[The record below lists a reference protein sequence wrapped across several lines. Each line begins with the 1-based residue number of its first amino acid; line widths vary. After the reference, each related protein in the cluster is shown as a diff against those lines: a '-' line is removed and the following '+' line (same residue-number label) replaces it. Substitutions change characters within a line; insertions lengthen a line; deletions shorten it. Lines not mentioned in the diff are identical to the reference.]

1 MLGDIRQLW
10 HRIKPALEEIQ
21 QYQEPDWIPED
32 IYHWV
37 QSGQA
42 TLYVTDDGFA
52 IVQRGQNVVT
62 SQIYLLLLICYS
74 WDGTQNIKDYTAAFD
89 ELARSVNASYLEVG
103 SKRRG
108 FERLGFEIDHIVY
121 RRSV

>member
-10 HRIKPALEEIQ
+10 SQIKPALFEIQ
-21 QYQEPDWIPED
+21 KDQEPDWIPED

-42 TLYVTDDGFA
+42 TLYANDDGFA
-52 IVQRGQNVVT
+52 IVQRGQNPVT
-62 SQIYLLLLICYS
+62 NAIYLLLLICYS
-74 WDGTQNIKDYTAAFD
+74 WDGKQNITDYMAEFEA
-89 ELARSVNASYLEVG
+89 LALSANASYLEVG

-108 FERLGFEIDHIVY
+108 FERVGFEIDHIVY